1 MYIDMH
7 TYIHIY
13 AHINNLTIEYF
24 ELKPIHIYFS
34 FNFFQP
40 AKVLILYI
48 FRISLLI
55 KFMVNKFF
63 FITVLKTLTS

>member
-48 FRISLLI
+48 FSDPI

-63 FITVLKTLTS
+63 F